1 MPKHEE
7 ATADVSAPFERD
19 VGRLEPER
27 AFLKKTYHRVHGLM
41 AVAGGQSHPGQQ
53 SLCYVLEKAG
63 LTEWD
68 KAGNRYRITAL
79 GILTLAHWKTPNVLW
94 ADQLSP

>member
-1 MPKHEE
+1 MSNEKTQ
-7 ATADVSAPFERD
+7 AVGAPPERN
-19 VGRLEPER
+19 VGRLEPKR
-27 AFLKKTYHRVHGLM
+27 VFLKKTYHRVHGLL

-79 GILTLAHWKTPNVLW
+79 GIQTLAHWKTPN
-94 ADQLSP
+94 D